1 MAPLKLIQLEQ
12 QLGWANLTIQ
22 MLEDAS
28 KNGRNTPGRKSFEMR
43 SGSWSLESAEAE
55 AESAATRKGKHHQR
69 RTGADSGLGDRL
81 QTER

>member
-28 KNGRNTPGRKSFEMR
+28 KNGRNAPGREK
-43 SGSWSLESAEAE
+43 L
-55 AESAATRKGKHHQR
+55 
-69 RTGADSGLGDRL
+69 
-81 QTER
+81 